1 MKAVTEYNDTELRQA
16 QETYNNLRQKTN
28 DTEKP
33 LLEFTKRSGY
43 AHYKFEGVYRAELI
57 TALGRTPTPE
67 ELIMLIDNGFSH
79 FGASCS
85 IDHATRKFWGH
96 VNID

>member
-1 MKAVTEYNDTELRQA
+1 MKCAFEMTNEEVAIVAARYKKLQTAISNA
-16 QETYNNLRQKTN
+16 Q
-28 DTEKP
+28 KP

-57 TALGRTPTPE
+57 TALGGTPTPE
-67 ELIMLIDNGFSH
+67 DLIMLVDNGFSH
-79 FGASCS
+79 FGAACS
-85 IDHATRKFWGH
+85 VDHGTRRFWGH